1 MPCLQVC
8 THQPKAGYRCLGC
21 QVMNYWYCHCPGNRS
36 SFFCKFEGSGPLSGQ
51 TIRKHTCPSGQ
62 ASGNE
67 SECTGVSLLYFPCC
81 KVRQTVKEDF
91 TCQLTGHLGNRER
104 GVRAKRVYQMAE
116 VVEGQLTSGPEGP
129 KDRTAPGTTYLG
141 VGKLKG
147 QVALVQKQGMHCCVC
162 H

>member
-1 MPCLQVC
+1 M
-8 THQPKAGYRCLGC
+8 H
-21 QVMNYWYCHCPGNRS
+21 W
-36 SFFCKFEGSGPLSGQ
+36 SFTALF
-51 TIRKHTCPSGQ
+51 
-62 ASGNE
+62 
-67 SECTGVSLLYFPCC
+67 SLLQ
-81 KVRQTVKEDF
+81 RETVKEDF

-147 QVALVQKQGMHCCVC
+147 QVALVQKQGMHWLCVSLRNTA
-162 H
+162 HMGHVLGM